1 MQILEFS
8 LDGDNQI
15 IASVYFI
22 ALVVVIHFLV
32 LKISI
37 GVMIVNC
44 QELHEQENLE
54 LIQQIEECGRLIKER
69 HADL

>member
-1 MQILEFS
+1 
-8 LDGDNQI
+8 
-15 IASVYFI
+15 
-22 ALVVVIHFLV
+22 
-32 LKISI
+32 
-37 GVMIVNC
+37 MIVNC